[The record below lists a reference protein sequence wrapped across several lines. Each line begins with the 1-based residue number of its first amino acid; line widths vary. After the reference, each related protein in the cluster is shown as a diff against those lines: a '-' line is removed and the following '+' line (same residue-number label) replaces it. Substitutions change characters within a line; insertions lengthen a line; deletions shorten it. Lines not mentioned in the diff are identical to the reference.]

1 MEENSIIVDHKN
13 ENFQLNPKIGITMKW
28 HGEKKDVKLLILL
41 AILNK
46 VLARANQK
54 ETKIKDELEKVR
66 GDLNKINQRKNRAFR
81 RNHTV

>member
-46 VLARANQK
+46 VLARAN
-54 ETKIKDELEKVR
+54 
-66 GDLNKINQRKNRAFR
+66 
-81 RNHTV
+81 